1 MARFL
6 LKIIALWACL
16 NVPAL
21 AQNPYL
27 AAQWPNTDFSKTTV
41 ELSEIRSG
49 GPGKD
54 GIPAVDK
61 PRFRTVADER
71 EVSGREPVLTVERP
85 GHAARAYPIR
95 YFMVHEIVNDVI
107 GGVPVAVTF
116 CPLCNSGVV
125 FDRRVGGR
133 TLSFGVSGNLRNSD
147 MVMYDRQT
155 ESWWQQAVGEGIVG
169 VMAGT
174 RLKMLPSWMESF
186 DAFRARNPDGLVLA
200 PPRPNFNYGSNP
212 YVNYDTAARPFL
224 YDGTPP
230 PHGIDPMARV
240 IRVGDR
246 AWPMERLRRAGE
258 IREHGVVLSWA
269 GEQASALDSRRIDRG
284 RAVGAVRVKDAQGR
298 DVVHD
303 VMFAFAFH
311 AFYPAGT
318 WHLN

>member
-1 MARFL
+1 MARFY
-6 LKIIALWACL
+6 INIMALWLFLTVSA
-16 NVPAL
+16 A

-27 AAQWPNTDFSKTTV
+27 SAQWPNTDFSKTTV

-54 GIPAVDK
+54 GIPAVDY
-61 PRFRTVADER
+61 PTFQNVADER
-71 EVSGREPVLTVERP
+71 SIGGREPVMTVERP
-85 GHAARAYPIR
+85 GQPARAYPIR

-133 TLSFGVSGNLRNSD
+133 ALSFGVSGNLRHSD

-169 VMAGT
+169 QMAGKT
-174 RLKMLPSWMESF
+174 LKQLPSWMESW
-186 DAFRARNPDGLVLA
+186 DAFKARNPEGLVLA
-200 PPRPNFNYGSNP
+200 PPRPNFDYGSNP
-212 YVNYDTAARPFL
+212 YVKYDTAERPFL
-224 YDGTPP
+224 YDGTLP

-240 IRVGDR
+240 IRVGNR
-246 AWPMERLRRAGE
+246 AWPMERLRRE
-258 IREHGVVLSWA
+258 KSVSEHGVQLSWA
-269 GEQASALDSRRIDRG
+269 GEQASALDARRIDRG
-284 RAVGAVRVKDAQGR
+284 RAVGAVRVRDGQGR

-303 VMFAFAFH
+303 VMFAFAYH
-311 AFYPAGT
+311 AFHPKGS
-318 WHLN
+318 WELD